1 MNQKLSFICTLLS
14 DVIINQKA
22 ATEGNQTTLDFLP
35 GNLFLG
41 VAASSLYEKCD
52 PSDALLLFHS
62 GKVRFGDAHPL
73 SVGQRALRIPAAWYF
88 RKGDDDSDIF
98 VFHGLS
104 HGEIRDELGNR
115 IQGKQRRGGFMIK
128 RDEATWAEIAP
139 TKNFAIKSA
148 YDATTRRAKDAAMYG
163 YESLAAGSQWGFSVE
178 LDEEAPRLGRD
189 IQQALTGIK
198 RIGRSSTAQYG
209 LVKIEPL
216 HEAGFEERWASREPQ
231 KVLCYNRTTQKEEE
245 REAVLLYAES
255 RLIFMD
261 LYGQPTFTP
270 TVAQLGG
277 KRGEICWEKCQ
288 IRTFQYAPFNSH
300 RKTRDADRC
309 GMEKGSVICIV
320 GASPADYDQAAISRG
335 LGCYLN
341 EGFGKVI
348 VNPEFLSYE
357 PGSGKL
363 PFSQVELPKADNSGA
378 TARTGPPLPGDEAV
392 LGYLRRQQQQEKDQ
406 EFIYTKVNGFV
417 NRSKALFLN
426 ESFASQWG
434 TIRSMAMG
442 AESLSKLSDALF
454 EKSRGYLAH
463 GIAAEKWEGARLK
476 KLKEFVEGMSKIS
489 DGVALRIMVNLA
501 SEMAKKCKEGRR

>member
-1 MNQKLSFICTLLS
+1 MNQKLNFICTLLS

-41 VAASSLYEKCD
+41 VAAGSLYEKCD
-52 PSDALLLFHS
+52 PSNALLLFHS

-88 RKGDDDSDIF
+88 RKGDDDSNIY
-98 VFHGLS
+98 VFHGLQ
-104 HGEIRDELGNR
+104 HGEIRDERGLR
-115 IQGKQRRGGFMIK
+115 VQGKQMREGFMVK
-128 RDEATWAEIAP
+128 ENEASWVKISV

-163 YESLAAGSQWGFSVE
+163 YESLAAGSQWGFTVE
-178 LDEEAPRLGRD
+178 LDEEAARFRSD

-198 RIGRSSTAQYG
+198 HIGRSSTAQYG

-216 HEAGFEERWASREPQ
+216 PEAGFGERWTSREPQ
-231 KVLCYNRTTQKEEE
+231 KVWCYNRTTQKEEE

-261 LYGQPTFTP
+261 SNGQLTFTP

-277 KRGEICWEKCQ
+277 KSGEICWEKSQ
-288 IRTFQYAPFNSH
+288 IRTFQYAPFNNH

-320 GASPADYDQAAISRG
+320 GASLADFDKAEISRG

-341 EGFGKVI
+341 EGFGKVV
-348 VNPEFLSYE
+348 VNPKFLSYQSE
-357 PGSGKL
+357 SGRL
-363 PFSQVELPKADNSGA
+363 PFSKAKEVKKILTGD
-378 TARTGPPLPGDEAV
+378 TLRTGDSLPGDEVV
-392 LGYLRRQQQQEKDQ
+392 LGYLRRQRQQENDQ
-406 EFIYTKVNGFV
+406 EFIYTEVNGFV
-417 NRSKALFLN
+417 NRSKALFAN

-442 AESLSKLSDALF
+442 AESLSKLSVALF
-454 EKSRGYLAH
+454 EKSKGYLVH
-463 GIAAEKWEGARLK
+463 GVAAVKWQGGRLK
-476 KLKEFVEGMSKIS
+476 KLEAFVESISKIS

-501 SEMAKKCKEGRR
+501 SEMAKQCKEGRR